1 MWRRRRQNIMIV
13 DLGII
18 AIKAFLVLFMVLNL
32 AGILGW
38 VERKGSA
45 LIQDRIGA
53 NRASILGFAGL
64 GLVNTL
70 IADPLKF
77 LTKEDFVPPAGDR
90 LLHTLAPC
98 MALFPALVTFAVIP
112 FGDVIQIGDRLINLQ
127 VANLD
132 IGILYVFAMGSLG
145 VYGIVIGAWASNN
158 KFSLLGGVRG
168 SAQMISY
175 EIAMGLSV
183 MGVLMVYG
191 TLELQEIARGQ
202 GALIRDMLPSWLGYL
217 EPVIGWLPAWGI
229 FLQPLAFLLFFTS
242 AVAETKR
249 IPFDLP
255 EGESE
260 LVAGYHV
267 EYSGGKFLMFFAG
280 EFAEVVTAAALVTTL
295 FFGAWQVPYLMRDG
309 FHLPNGGAWLLPH
322 YAVVALQVGAFT
334 VKVLVFCWLQIL
346 LRWSVPRFRYDQ
358 VMRLGWKMMFPLALL
373 NVAITALVILAAQ
386 RG

>member
-1 MWRRRRQNIMIV
+1 MIV
-13 DLGII
+13 EF
-18 AIKAFLVLFMVLNL
+18 AIVAVKAFLVLFMVLNL

-38 VERKGSA
+38 IERKGSA

-70 IADPLKF
+70 IADPVKF
-77 LTKEDFVPPAGDR
+77 LTKEDFIPPAGDKF
-90 LLHTLAPC
+90 LHTLAPC
-98 MALFPALVTFAVIP
+98 LALFPALVTFAVIP
-112 FGDVIQIGDRLINLQ
+112 FGDVLIIGDRMINLQ
-127 VANLD
+127 VANVN
-132 IGILYVFAMGSLG
+132 IGILYVLAMTSLG

-183 MGVLMVYG
+183 IGVLMVYG
-191 TLELQEIARGQ
+191 TLELQEIARDQ
-202 GALIRDMLPSWLGYL
+202 GLLIRELLPQWLVFL
-217 EPVIGWLPAWGI
+217 RPIIGWLPAWGI
-229 FLQPLAFLLFFTS
+229 FLQPLAFLLFFTA

-280 EFAEVVTAAALVTTL
+280 EFAEIVTAAGLMTTL
-295 FFGAWQVPYLMRDG
+295 FFGGWQVPYLMRDG
-309 FHLPNGGAWLLPH
+309 FHFPWGGIWFLPH
-322 YAVVALQVGAFT
+322 LAVVSLQVAAFS
-334 VKVLVFCWLQIL
+334 VKVLFFCWLQIL
-346 LRWSVPRFRYDQ
+346 LRWTVPRFRYDQ
-358 VMRLGWKMMFPLALL
+358 VMRLGWKMLLPLALL
-373 NVAITALVILAAQ
+373 NVTITAIVIIAAQ
-386 RG
+386 

>member
-1 MWRRRRQNIMIV
+1 MIV
-13 DLGII
+13 DLAII
-18 AIKAFLVLFMVLNL
+18 AAKAFLVLFMVLNL
-32 AGILGW
+32 AGLLGW
-38 VERKGSA
+38 IERKGSA

-53 NRASILGFAGL
+53 NRASIFGFAGL

-77 LTKEDFVPPAGDR
+77 LTKEDFVPPAGDKF
-90 LLHTLAPC
+90 LHTLAPC
-98 MALFPALVTFAVIP
+98 MALFPALTVFAVIP
-112 FGDVIQIGDRLINLQ
+112 FGDVLILGDRVINLQ
-127 VANLD
+127 VANID
-132 IGILYVFAMGSLG
+132 AGILYVFAMASLG

-183 MGVLMVYG
+183 IGVLMVYG
-191 TLELQEIARGQ
+191 TLDLQEIARGQ
-202 GALIRDMLPSWLGYL
+202 GTLIADLLPESLL
-217 EPVIGWLPAWGI
+217 FLTPVIGWLPAWGV
-229 FLQPLAFLLFFTS
+229 FLQPLAFLLFFTA

-280 EFAEVVTAAALVTTL
+280 EFAEIVAAAALVTTL
-295 FFGAWQVPYLMRDG
+295 FFGGWQVPYLGRDG
-309 FHLPNGGAWLLPH
+309 FDFPWGGQWLLPH
-322 YAVVALQVGAFT
+322 AAVVGLQVGAFT
-334 VKVLVFCWLQIL
+334 VKVLFFCWVQIL

-358 VMRLGWKMMFPLALL
+358 VMRLGWKMLLPLALV
-373 NVAITALVILAAQ
+373 NVLITALIIVAAQ
-386 RG
+386 

>member
-1 MWRRRRQNIMIV
+1 MIV
-13 DLGII
+13 DLAII
-18 AIKAFLVLFMVLNL
+18 AVKAFLVLFMVLNL
-32 AGILGW
+32 VGVLGW

-53 NRASILGFAGL
+53 NRASVFGFAWM

-77 LTKEDFVPPAGDR
+77 LTKEDFIPAAGDK

-112 FGDVIQIGDRLINLQ
+112 FGDVLILGDRVINLQ
-127 VANLD
+127 VANLN

-175 EIAMGLSV
+175 EVAMGLSV
-183 MGVLMVYG
+183 MGVLMVYA
-191 TLELQEIARGQ
+191 TLDLQEIARDQ
-202 GALIRDMLPSWLGYL
+202 GMLIRELLPARLDFL
-217 EPVIGWLPAWGI
+217 QPVIGWLPAWGV
-229 FLQPLAFLLFFTS
+229 FLQPLAFLLFFTA

-255 EGESE
+255 EGESD

-280 EFAEVVTAAALVTTL
+280 EFAEVVTAAGLVTTL
-295 FFGAWQVPYLMRDG
+295 FFGGWQVPYLMRDG
-309 FHLPNGGAWLLPH
+309 FHFPWGSIWLLPH
-322 YAVVALQVGAFT
+322 LAVVVLQVAAFT
-334 VKVLVFCWLQIL
+334 MKVLFFCWLQIL

-358 VMRLGWKMMFPLALL
+358 VMRLGWKMMLPLALL
-373 NVAITALVILAAQ
+373 NVAVTAVIIVAAQ
-386 RG
+386 

>member
-1 MWRRRRQNIMIV
+1 MIV
-13 DLGII
+13 DVGII
-18 AIKAFLVLFMVLNL
+18 AAKAFLVLFMVLNL
-32 AGILGW
+32 AGVLGW
-38 VERKGSA
+38 IERKGSA

-77 LTKEDFVPPAGDR
+77 LTKEDFIPPHGDKF
-90 LLHTLAPC
+90 LHTLAPC
-98 MALFPALVTFAVIP
+98 MAFFPALVTFAVIP
-112 FGDVIQIGDRLINLQ
+112 FGDILVLGDWVINLQ
-127 VANLD
+127 VADLNF
-132 IGILYVFAMGSLG
+132 GILYIFAMSSLS

-175 EIAMGLSV
+175 EVAMGLSAI
-183 MGVLMVYG
+183 GVLMVYG
-191 TLELQEIARGQ
+191 TLDLQEIARGQ
-202 GALIRDMLPSWLGYL
+202 GTLIRDLLPDSLGFL
-217 EPVIGWLPAWGI
+217 KTNIGQLPAWGI
-229 FLQPLAFLLFFTS
+229 FLQPLAFLLFFVA

-280 EFAEVVTAAALVTTL
+280 EFAEIVTAAGLMTTL
-295 FFGAWQVPYLMRDG
+295 FFGGWQVPYLMRDG
-309 FHLPNGGAWLLPH
+309 FHFPWGESWLLPH
-322 YAVVALQVGAFT
+322 LAVTALQVAAFT
-334 VKVLVFCWLQIL
+334 LKVLFFCWLQIL
-346 LRWSVPRFRYDQ
+346 LRWTVPRFRYDQ
-358 VMRLGWKMMFPLALL
+358 VMRLGWKMLLPLALV
-373 NVAITALVILAAQ
+373 NVIVTAIVIVAVN
-386 RG
+386 R

>member
-1 MWRRRRQNIMIV
+1 MIV
-13 DLGII
+13 DV
-18 AIKAFLVLFMVLNL
+18 AIVAVKAFLVLFMVLNL
-32 AGILGW
+32 AGVLGW

-53 NRASILGFAGL
+53 NRASILGFAGK

-77 LTKEDFVPPAGDR
+77 LTKEDFIPPAGDK

-112 FGDVIQIGDRLINLQ
+112 FGDILVIGDRVINLQ
-127 VANLD
+127 VANLN

-175 EIAMGLSV
+175 EVAMGLSV

-191 TLELQEIARGQ
+191 TLDLQEIARDQ
-202 GALIRDMLPSWLGYL
+202 GTLIRDLLPQWLDFL
-217 EPVIGWLPAWGI
+217 RPVIGWLPAWGV
-229 FLQPLAFLLFFTS
+229 FLQPLAFLLFFT
-242 AVAETKR
+242 AVVAETKR

-260 LVAGYHV
+260 IVAGYHV

-280 EFAEVVTAAALVTTL
+280 EFAEIVTAAGLVTTL
-295 FFGAWQVPYLMRDG
+295 FFGGWQVPYLMRDG
-309 FHLPNGGAWLLPH
+309 FHFPWGAAWLLPH
-322 YAVVALQVGAFT
+322 LTVTVLQLIAFT
-334 VKVLVFCWLQIL
+334 IKVLFFCWLQIL
-346 LRWSVPRFRYDQ
+346 LRWTVPRFRYDQ
-358 VMRLGWKMMFPLALL
+358 VMRLGWKMLLPLALL
-373 NVAITALVILAAQ
+373 NIAVAGIVIVAAQ
-386 RG
+386 

>member
-1 MWRRRRQNIMIV
+1 MIV
-13 DLGII
+13 DVGII
-18 AIKAFLVLFMVLNL
+18 AAKAFLVLFMVLNL
-32 AGILGW
+32 AGVLGW
-38 VERKGSA
+38 IERKGSA

-77 LTKEDFVPPAGDR
+77 LTKEDFIPPHGDKF
-90 LLHTLAPC
+90 LHTLAPC
-98 MALFPALVTFAVIP
+98 MAFFPALVTFAVIP
-112 FGDVIQIGDRLINLQ
+112 FGDVLVLGDRAINLQ
-127 VANLD
+127 VADLNF
-132 IGILYVFAMGSLG
+132 GILYIFAMASLS

-175 EIAMGLSV
+175 EVAMGLSA

-191 TLELQEIARGQ
+191 TLDLQEIARGQ
-202 GALIRDMLPSWLGYL
+202 GTLIRDLLPDSLGFL
-217 EPVIGWLPAWGI
+217 KTNIGQLPAWGI
-229 FLQPLAFLLFFTS
+229 FLQPLAFLLFFVA

-280 EFAEVVTAAALVTTL
+280 EFAEIVTAAGLMTTL
-295 FFGAWQVPYLMRDG
+295 FFGGWQVPYLMRDG
-309 FHLPNGGAWLLPH
+309 FHFPWWESWLLPH
-322 YAVVALQVGAFT
+322 LAVAALQVAAFT
-334 VKVLVFCWLQIL
+334 LKVLFFCWLQIL
-346 LRWSVPRFRYDQ
+346 LRWTVPRFRYDQ
-358 VMRLGWKMMFPLALL
+358 VMRLGWKMLLPLALV
-373 NVAITALVILAAQ
+373 NVIVTAIVIVAVN
-386 RG
+386 R

>member
-1 MWRRRRQNIMIV
+1 MIV
-13 DLGII
+13 ELAII
-18 AIKAFLVLFMVLNL
+18 AAKAFLVLFMVLNL
-32 AGILGW
+32 AGVLGW
-38 VERKGSA
+38 IERKGSA

-53 NRASILGFAGL
+53 NRASIVGFAGL

-77 LTKEDFVPPAGDR
+77 LTKEDFIPPAGDKF
-90 LLHTLAPC
+90 LHTLAPC
-98 MALFPALVTFAVIP
+98 LALFPALVTFAVIP
-112 FGDVIQIGDRLINLQ
+112 FGDVLIIGDRVINLQ
-127 VANLD
+127 VANVN
-132 IGILYVFAMGSLG
+132 IGILYLLAMASLG

-175 EIAMGLSV
+175 EIAMGLSII
-183 MGVLMVYG
+183 GVLMVYG
-191 TLELQEIARGQ
+191 TLELQEIARDQ
-202 GALIRDMLPSWLGYL
+202 GLLIRELLPPWLVFL
-217 EPVIGWLPAWGI
+217 RPIIGWLPAWGI
-229 FLQPLAFLLFFTS
+229 FLQPLAFLLFFTA

-280 EFAEVVTAAALVTTL
+280 EFAEIVTAAGLMTTL
-295 FFGAWQVPYLMRDG
+295 FFGGWQVPYLMRDG
-309 FHLPNGGAWLLPH
+309 FHFPWGGVWFLPH
-322 YAVVALQVGAFT
+322 LAVVNLQVAAFT
-334 VKVLVFCWLQIL
+334 VKVLFFCWLQIL

-358 VMRLGWKMMFPLALL
+358 VMRLGWKMLLPLALL
-373 NVAITALVILAAQ
+373 NVTITAIVIIAAQ
-386 RG
+386 

>member
-1 MWRRRRQNIMIV
+1 MIV
-13 DLGII
+13 DLAII
-18 AIKAFLVLFMVLNL
+18 AAKAFLVLFMVLNL

-38 VERKGSA
+38 IERKGSA

-53 NRASILGFAGL
+53 NRASVFGFAGL

-77 LTKEDFVPPAGDR
+77 LTKEDFVPPAGDKF
-90 LLHTLAPC
+90 LHTLAPC
-98 MALFPALVTFAVIP
+98 MALFPALVVFAVIP
-112 FGDVIQIGDRLINLQ
+112 FGDVLVVGDRVINLQ
-127 VANLD
+127 VASLD
-132 IGILYVFAMGSLG
+132 VGILFVFAVASLG
-145 VYGIVIGAWASNN
+145 VYGVVIGAWASNN

-175 EIAMGLSV
+175 EIALGLSV

-191 TLELQEIARGQ
+191 TLDLQEIARGQ
-202 GALIRDMLPSWLGYL
+202 GALIGDLLPEWLLFLG
-217 EPVIGWLPAWGI
+217 PIIGWLPAWGI
-229 FLQPLAFLLFFTS
+229 FLQPLAFLLFFTA

-280 EFAEVVTAAALVTTL
+280 EFAEIVAAAALVTTL
-295 FFGAWQVPYLMRDG
+295 FFGGWQVPYLMREG
-309 FHLPNGGAWLLPH
+309 FVFPWGGQWLLPH
-322 YAVVALQVGAFT
+322 AAVVGLQVGAFT
-334 VKVLVFCWLQIL
+334 FKVLFFCWVQIL

-358 VMRLGWKMMFPLALL
+358 VMRLGWKMLLPLALV
-373 NVAITALVILAAQ
+373 NVLITALVIIAAQ
-386 RG
+386 

>member
-1 MWRRRRQNIMIV
+1 MIV
-13 DLGII
+13 DLAII
-18 AIKAFLVLFMVLNL
+18 AVKAFLVLFMVLNL
-32 AGILGW
+32 AGVLGW
-38 VERKGSA
+38 IERKGSA

-53 NRASILGFAGL
+53 NRASIFGFAGL

-77 LTKEDFVPPAGDR
+77 LTKEDFIPPAGDKF
-90 LLHTLAPC
+90 LHTLAPC
-98 MALFPALVTFAVIP
+98 MALFPALVVFAVIP
-112 FGDVIQIGDRLINLQ
+112 FGDVLVVGDRVINLQ
-127 VANLD
+127 VANLNV
-132 IGILYVFAMGSLG
+132 GILYVFAMASLG
-145 VYGIVIGAWASNN
+145 VYGVVIGAWASNN

-183 MGVLMVYG
+183 IGILLVYG
-191 TLELQEIARGQ
+191 SLDLQEIARGQ
-202 GALIRDMLPSWLGYL
+202 GTLIRDLLPQWLAFLG
-217 EPVIGWLPAWGI
+217 PVVGWLPAWGV
-229 FLQPLAFLLFFTS
+229 FLQPLAFLLFFTA

-280 EFAEVVTAAALVTTL
+280 EFAEIVTAAALVTTL
-295 FFGAWQVPYLMRDG
+295 FFGGWQVPYLMRDG
-309 FHLPNGGAWLLPH
+309 FYFPWGGQWLLPH
-322 YAVVALQVGAFT
+322 LGVVVLQLGAFT
-334 VKVLVFCWLQIL
+334 LKVLFFCWVQIL

-358 VMRLGWKMMFPLALL
+358 VMRLGWKMLLPLALV
-373 NVAITALVILAAQ
+373 NVLITAIFVVAAQ
-386 RG
+386 

>member
-1 MWRRRRQNIMIV
+1 MIV
-13 DLGII
+13 DLAII
-18 AIKAFLVLFMVLNL
+18 AAKAFLVLFMVLNL
-32 AGILGW
+32 AGVLGW
-38 VERKGSA
+38 IERKGSA

-53 NRASILGFAGL
+53 NRASIFGFAGL

-77 LTKEDFVPPAGDR
+77 LTKEDFIPPAGDKF
-90 LLHTLAPC
+90 LHTLAPC
-98 MALFPALVTFAVIP
+98 MALFPALVVFAVIP
-112 FGDVIQIGDRLINLQ
+112 FGDILVIGDRVINLQ
-127 VANLD
+127 VASLNV
-132 IGILYVFAMGSLG
+132 GILYVLAMASLG
-145 VYGIVIGAWASNN
+145 VYGVVIGAWASNN

-183 MGVLMVYG
+183 IGVLLVYG
-191 TLELQEIARGQ
+191 TLDLQEIARGQ
-202 GALIRDMLPSWLGYL
+202 GTLMRDLLPQWLALLG
-217 EPVIGWLPAWGI
+217 PVVGWLPAWGI
-229 FLQPLAFLLFFTS
+229 FLQPLAFLLFFTA

-280 EFAEVVTAAALVTTL
+280 EFAEIVTAAALVTTL
-295 FFGAWQVPYLMRDG
+295 FFGGWQVPYLMRDG
-309 FHLPNGGAWLLPH
+309 FYFPWGGQWLLPH
-322 YAVVALQVGAFT
+322 LAVVGLQVGAFT
-334 VKVLVFCWLQIL
+334 LKVLFFCWVQIL

-358 VMRLGWKMMFPLALL
+358 VMRLGWKILLPLALA
-373 NVAITALVILAAQ
+373 NVLITAVIIVAAQ
-386 RG
+386 